1 MKKYRVTGTVEV
13 VVTKE
18 VWAHDEDDA
27 YEKAS
32 MELPSLA
39 AYAGNGGWD
48 KLVGVSES
56 DESVD
61 VFDDI
66 EYNDAEELE
75 DDPDYFECPEC
86 GEECEVCEHEDG
98 GRYYWCDDCEQ
109 AYDEDGEKVWF
120 DEEEEDE

>member
-1 MKKYRVTGTVEV
+1 MKKFRVYGVTEV

-27 YEKAS
+27 YKKAS
-32 MELPSLA
+32 MSLQSLT

-56 DESVD
+56 DETVEI
-61 VFDDI
+61 FEDI
-66 EYNDAEELE
+66 EYNEIELLD

-86 GEECEVCEHEDG
+86 GEECEHRADV
-98 GRYYWCDDCEQ
+98 
-109 AYDEDGEKVWF
+109 DGEEYWYCTECCQSYD
-120 DEEEEDE
+120 DEGDIVYPDAEDDDE

>member
-1 MKKYRVTGTVEV
+1 MKRFKVYGVVEV

-27 YEKAS
+27 YKKAS
-32 MELPSLA
+32 MSLPSLT

-48 KLVGVSES
+48 KLVGVSGS

-61 VFDDI
+61 VFEDI
-66 EYNDAEELE
+66 EYNEVELLK

-86 GEECEVCEHEDG
+86 DEECEACESDDG
-98 GRYYWCDDCEQ
+98 FKYWHCPDCD
-109 AYDEDGEKVWF
+109 AYYDEDGDEFYPDV
-120 DEEEEDE
+120 EEEK